1 MSQKKVIP
9 QIHSQTPPPPNVLKQ
24 DGDSK
29 NAQKEKGKG

>member
-9 QIHSQTPPPPNVLKQ
+9 QIHSQTPPNVLKQ

>member
-9 QIHSQTPPPPNVLKQ
+9 QIHSQTPPPNVLKQ